1 MRVVL
6 LFLALLLSGCVTKK
20 EPIAEL
26 GINIE
31 KKHSVGSSQGCRD
44 KSLKV
49 SQAFGSM
56 ALGSVEMSYTDEEG
70 RIFNYSQAKWQDT
83 PSNIVTMEILKNA
96 RQSELFQSVLSSK
109 SRSKS
114 DFVLEVH
121 IEDFMQYFQKER
133 SFILFSYVLALV
145 DTKTNA
151 VMATKTFSTK
161 IDAKTLDA
169 KGGAEAYRF
178 AFEELFAK
186 NTIWLNEVCK

>member
-1 MRVVL
+1 MRVVVF
-6 LFLALLLSGCVTKK
+6 FLVFLLSGCVTKK

-31 KKHSVGSSQGCRD
+31 KTYSAGDSQGCRD
-44 KSLKV
+44 KSLKI
-49 SQAFGSM
+49 SQAFGPM
-56 ALGSVEMSYTDEEG
+56 ALGSIDMSYTDKEG
-70 RIFNYSQAKWQDT
+70 RIFNYAQSKWQDT
-83 PSNIVTMEILKNA
+83 PSNIVTAEILKNV
-96 RQSELFQSVLSSK
+96 RQSGLFQSVLSSK

-121 IEDFMQYFQKER
+121 IEDFMQYFQNKK
-133 SFILFSYVLALV
+133 SFIVFSYALALV
-145 DTKTNA
+145 EAKTNT
-151 VMATKTFSTK
+151 VIATKTFSTK

>member
-1 MRVVL
+1 MRVVV

-31 KKHSVGSSQGCRD
+31 KRYSVGDSQGCMD
-44 KSLKV
+44 KSLKI
-49 SQAFGSM
+49 SQAFSAM
-56 ALGSVEMSYTDEEG
+56 ALGSVDMSYTDEEG
-70 RIFNYSQAKWQDT
+70 RIFSYSQAKWQDT
-83 PSNIVTMEILKNA
+83 PSNIVTTEILKNV
-96 RQSELFQSVLSSK
+96 RQSGLFQSVLSSK

-133 SFILFSYVLALV
+133 SFVSFSYALALV

-151 VMATKTFSTK
+151 VIATKTLSTK
-161 IDAKTLDA
+161 IDTKTLDA
-169 KGGAEAYRF
+169 KGGAEAYRL